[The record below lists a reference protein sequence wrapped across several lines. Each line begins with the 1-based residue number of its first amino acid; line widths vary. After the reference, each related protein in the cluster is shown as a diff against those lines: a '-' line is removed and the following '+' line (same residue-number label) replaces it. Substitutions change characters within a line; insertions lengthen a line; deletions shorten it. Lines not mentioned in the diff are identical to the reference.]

1 MRRIDASFKTNKVS
15 TLLTCNS
22 ITTVLWVLLSSE
34 ASTRYARRRYYV
46 WASSCHVVGCWF
58 QSMEQISNQT
68 IFYINALL
76 EWKNILCLRQFHSND
91 QAIVSVNFARVLVK
105 YSTVVSEI
113 PFHLFISC
121 CTSLLIL
128 LLPFH
133 TVSLIYSFPL
143 HIVIMQKVKIC
154 SKMKNIYFN
163 NELSRCISKHD
174 FNLHY

>member
-1 MRRIDASFKTNKVS
+1 MYILLCMDHSPLELGEHVLWYLSNYLTYIRRAMRRSFMRRIDASFKTNKVS

-46 WASSCHVVGCWF
+46 WASSWHVVGCWF

-68 IFYINALL
+68 IFHINALL

-105 YSTVVSEI
+105 YSTVVS
-113 PFHLFISC
+113 
-121 CTSLLIL
+121 
-128 LLPFH
+128 
-133 TVSLIYSFPL
+133 
-143 HIVIMQKVKIC
+143 
-154 SKMKNIYFN
+154 
-163 NELSRCISKHD
+163 
-174 FNLHY
+174 